1 MYVKILESLGLATVR
16 KQAPKV
22 KLDPSK
28 WEVDAA
34 TLQAVIAHRFD
45 VMANYAKSIK
55 RTSKIEIE
63 SLKAKGHDCGAIE
76 SARKWLHRRQKQPQI
91 LANFFKRASCALC
104 CSSMTC

>member
-1 MYVKILESLGLATVR
+1 VKTEGLSINLATVR

-45 VMANYAKSIK
+45 VMARAVDYLSAPAPRNLMESVIAPIQSSL
-55 RTSKIEIE
+55 SK
-63 SLKAKGHDCGAIE
+63 H
-76 SARKWLHRRQKQPQI
+76 H
-91 LANFFKRASCALC
+91 
-104 CSSMTC
+104 